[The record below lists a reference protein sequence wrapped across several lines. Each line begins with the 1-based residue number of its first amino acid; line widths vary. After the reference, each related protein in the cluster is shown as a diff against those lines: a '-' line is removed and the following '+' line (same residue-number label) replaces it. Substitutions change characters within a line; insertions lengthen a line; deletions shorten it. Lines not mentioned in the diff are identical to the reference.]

1 MKCRLFT
8 PLTALLP
15 LLVVSSPVPAQDSP
29 RIEIE
34 MEATRIRS
42 NRELPKLLYIIPWR
56 DTELSDR
63 SDERKI
69 LIPDLF
75 ADYYEPLLPRETK
88 EQSNDSEDRD
98 AQHND

>member
-75 ADYYEPLLPRETK
+75 SDYYEPLLPREAK
-88 EQSNDSEDRD
+88 EQPDDSESLD